1 MTESGGSDSGD
12 KVTKC
17 DQPVNQQ
24 QNPFI
29 LKISDPGPTS
39 FLCFFKSEERLTGRQ
54 VGVSCS

>member
-24 QNPFI
+24 QNPLI
-29 LKISDPGPTS
+29 LQISDPGPTS
-39 FLCFFKSEERLTGRQ
+39 FLFFFKGEERLTGRQ
-54 VGVSCS
+54 VGASCS